1 MYPIR
6 GDDASVLF
14 RYNGWFFVTMDGFIP
29 EVVFPM
35 DSKSEYAV
43 VTKSKNLCNYILT
56 LIDKLPGGFAIRLS
70 ADYIIIKAVIFT

>member
-1 MYPIR
+1 
-6 GDDASVLF
+6 
-14 RYNGWFFVTMDGFIP
+14 
-29 EVVFPM
+29 M

-70 ADYIIIKAVIFT
+70 ADYIIIKAVIFTYSMVVLGS